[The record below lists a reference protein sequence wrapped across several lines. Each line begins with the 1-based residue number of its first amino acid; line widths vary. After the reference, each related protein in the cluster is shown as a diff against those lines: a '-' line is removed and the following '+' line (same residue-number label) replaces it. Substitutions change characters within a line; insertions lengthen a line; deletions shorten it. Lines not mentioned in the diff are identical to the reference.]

1 MHLISICGLNDSK
14 NLKIS
19 LNEMEQLGPQTNIS
33 SAKIMIFET
42 QQAR

>member
-1 MHLISICGLNDSK
+1 MIQSK

-42 QQAR
+42 QQTR

>member
-1 MHLISICGLNDSK
+1 MIQSK

-33 SAKIMIFET
+33 SVKIMNFET
-42 QQAR
+42 QRTR